1 MIFVPPKSKA
11 KICFPPTLDGIERVS
26 ELKCLGVTLSSNF
39 SFTTHIGNIISSCS
53 SNLFALYCLRSK
65 GLANELIHII
75 FQATTLS
82 RLLYASPFWW
92 GFIAAH
98 DKDRLEAF
106 LKRARKAGFYLNNS
120 TFTELC
126 ASADQKLFN
135 SIICNS
141 NHLLA
146 SLLPSLNNHVHS
158 TRRNTSN
165 RTFTLSTKRSSLQDK
180 NYITRMILEDA
191 RRPT

>member
-1 MIFVPPKSKA
+1 MS
-11 KICFPPTLDGIERVS
+11 T
-26 ELKCLGVTLSSNF
+26 NF
-39 SFTTHIGNIISSCS
+39 SFTSHINNIINSCA

-65 GLANELIHII
+65 GLANELIHVV
-75 FQATTLS
+75 FQATILS

-92 GFIAAH
+92 GHLAAH

-106 LKRARKAGFYLNNS
+106 LRRARKAGFYLNDK
-120 TFTELC
+120 TFEELC

-141 NHLLA
+141 NHML
-146 SLLPSLNNHVHS
+146 SPLLPSLNHHVHS

-165 RTFTLSTKRSSLQDK
+165 RTFQLPIKRSSLQDK

-191 RRPT
+191 RRPI